1 MKKRGA
7 QRAEIIPILPDL
19 DNANEGKIRFFSA
32 LLFIFKLKGVF
43 FMKTKEL
50 VTTAMLL
57 ALATVLS
64 IFKPFELPYGGGITI
79 ASMMPVILIAFCFGT
94 KKGLL
99 AAFVYSIIQMLF
111 SHGTISAAF
120 LPGEDQMVFYKAIL
134 MCILDYTL
142 AFTVLGLGG
151 IFKGKIKNDTAAIF
165 TGTVLVT
172 FLRYV
177 CHFLSG
183 VILWGSYAEWFFSQ
197 EGFTFGAMILSKF
210 SGMALSIVYSLV
222 YNGLYMIPEI
232 IITAIVT
239 PIVFKAL
246 KSAKV
251 I

>member
-1 MKKRGA
+1 
-7 QRAEIIPILPDL
+7 
-19 DNANEGKIRFFSA
+19 
-32 LLFIFKLKGVF
+32 
-43 FMKTKEL
+43 MKTKEL

-79 ASMMPVILIAFCFGT
+79 ASMMPIILIAFFYGT
-94 KKGLL
+94 KKGIL
-99 AAFVYSIIQMLF
+99 AGFLFSIIQMLF

-134 MCILDYTL
+134 MCLLDYTL

-151 IFKGKIKNDTAAIF
+151 IFKGKVKSDVTAIF
-165 TGTVLVT
+165 LGALLAT

-177 CHFLSG
+177 CHFFSG

-197 EGFTFGAMILSKF
+197 EGFAFGASVLAKY
-210 SGMALSIVYSLV
+210 SGMLLSVIYSLV
-222 YNGLYMIPEI
+222 YNGLYMVPEI
-232 IITAIVT
+232 IITSVVT
-239 PIVFKAL
+239 PLVYKAL

-251 I
+251 L